1 MSTATATATIR
12 RLPALLSARTMA
24 LGGAGVLFVGICV
37 LPLIYMLAV
46 SFTDIEGVFTFDNY
60 GRLLTDARQRELL
73 VNSALL
79 GAGTSTA
86 TTIVGAPLGLLM
98 ARADLPAKSWLRLAL
113 IIPLVL
119 PPYVLGLAWI
129 YVSGSTGIAAHLL
142 GRDLLSDWTYSLA
155 GAVAVLSIGFFPL
168 AMLAT
173 EAAARRVDGR
183 LEEAGL
189 LVARP
194 RRVFTRITLPLIAPG
209 VASAALVIFV
219 LAVSEFGVPGLLRVR
234 VFTTEVFTAFA
245 AQYDF
250 GRATALSVPLLLLA
264 LIAAVALKLTIG
276 DRLVTTRRSM
286 HPGLSFNLGLWR
298 APVLIS
304 IGILIALSVLLPLS
318 ALALEARGSGPIVA
332 AVQASG
338 SAIMNSIVLSLGSAL
353 LTVGLGLLLG
363 YSRARTRTRFGR
375 LADLVFIVLFAAPST
390 VIGVGLI
397 GLWNQPGLLGEI
409 YRSPLIIV
417 ISYLA
422 RFVAVAALIL
432 AAAVRQ
438 VPASLEEA
446 AEVSGASWPRAFTR
460 IVFPQITGATAAALV
475 VSFIF
480 AFGEL
485 GATVLVAPPGESTLP
500 VRIYTLIAN
509 APSRQVAALALMQ
522 ASIVLMPLIVFAWF
536 ARDKTRSRRSV
547 I

>member
-1 MSTATATATIR
+1 MSTATTTARTR
-12 RLPALLSARTMA
+12 RLPALLSAKAMA
-24 LGGAGVLFVGICV
+24 LGVAGVLFVAICV
-37 LPLIYMLAV
+37 LPLIYMLVV
-46 SFTDIEGVFTFDNY
+46 SFTGIDGGFTFNNY
-60 GRLLTDARQRELL
+60 RRLLTEARQRELL
-73 VNSALL
+73 MNSTFL
-79 GAGTSTA
+79 GAATA
-86 TTIVGAPLGLLM
+86 FVATMVGAPLGLLL
-98 ARADLPAKSWLRLAL
+98 ARVDLPAKSWLRLASL
-113 IIPLVL
+113 IPLVL

-142 GRDLLSDWTYSLA
+142 GRDLLSDSTYSLA
-155 GAVAVLSIGFFPL
+155 GVVGVLSIGFFPL

-189 LVARP
+189 LVATP

-209 VASAALVIFV
+209 IASAALVIFV

-250 GRATALSVPLLLLA
+250 GRATALSVPLLLLV

-276 DRLVTTRRSM
+276 DRLLTTRRSM

-304 IGILIALSVLLPLS
+304 IGILIALSVILPLS
-318 ALALEARGSGPIVA
+318 ALASEAGGAGPIVA

-338 SAIMNSIVLSLGSAL
+338 RAITNSIVLSLGGAL

-363 YSRARTRTRFGR
+363 YSRARARTRFGR
-375 LADLVFIVLFAAPST
+375 LADFVVIVLFAAPST

-397 GLWNQPGLLGEI
+397 GLWNRPGPFGEI

-417 ISYLA
+417 IAYLA
-422 RFVAVAALIL
+422 RFVSVAALIL

-438 VPASLEEA
+438 VPPSLEEA
-446 AEVSGASWPRAFTR
+446 AEVSGASWPRAFAR
-460 IVFPQITGATAAALV
+460 IVFPQVTAATAAALV

-500 VRIYTLIAN
+500 VRVYTLIAN
-509 APSRQVAALALMQ
+509 APSSHMASLALLQ
-522 ASIVLMPLIVFAWF
+522 AGIVLIPLLVFGWF
-536 ARDKTRSRRSV
+536 ARDTRVRQSAR
-547 I
+547 

>member
-1 MSTATATATIR
+1 MTTATATATIR
-12 RLPALLSARTMA
+12 RLPALLSAKTVA
-24 LGGAGVLFVGICV
+24 LGGAGVLFVAICV

-46 SFTDIEGVFTFDNY
+46 SFTDIEGFFTFDNY

-79 GAGTSTA
+79 GAGTATA
-86 TTIVGAPLGLLM
+86 ATIVGAPLGLLL

-142 GRDLLSDWTYSLA
+142 GRDLHSDWTYSLA
-155 GAVAVLSIGFFPL
+155 GAVTVLSIGFFPL

-173 EAAARRVDGR
+173 EEAARRVDGR

-194 RRVFTRITLPLIAPG
+194 RRVFARITLPLIAPG

-276 DRLVTTRRSM
+276 DRLLTTRRSM
-286 HPGLSFNLGLWR
+286 HTGRSFSLRRWR
-298 APVLIS
+298 APALIS
-304 IGILIALSVLLPLS
+304 IGILLALSVLLPLS
-318 ALALEARGSGPIVA
+318 ALALEARGAGPIVA

-338 SAIMNSIVLSLGSAL
+338 SAITNSIVLSLCGAVLSVA
-353 LTVGLGLLLG
+353 LGLLLG
-363 YSRARTRTRFGR
+363 YSRARARTRFGKWS
-375 LADLVFIVLFAAPST
+375 DLVFIVLFAAPST

-397 GLWNQPGLLGEI
+397 GLWNRQGFLGEI

-417 ISYLA
+417 IAYLA
-422 RFVAVAALIL
+422 RFVSVAALIL

-438 VPASLEEA
+438 VPSSLEEA
-446 AEVSGASWPRAFTR
+446 AEVAGASWPRAFAR
-460 IVFPQITGATAAALV
+460 IVLPQITGATGAALV

-509 APSRQVAALALMQ
+509 APSRQIASLALMQ
-522 ASIVLMPLIVFAWF
+522 AGVVLVPLIVFGWF
-536 ARDKTRSRRSV
+536 ARSRKF
-547 I
+547 